1 MWERKREIYTLRW
14 DRDCIFCDTGKMAK
28 SVPVDRRQMVR
39 EIWAGEWKTLVYIY
53 ICVCIHIYI
62 VVIIYKYVQA
72 IVFCAILLVE
82 CNQISVSFFFTLID
96 LNLRL
101 RFTNTFH
108 SATFLET
115 KSLAPECTER
125 AICSHDNTLTRCDKF
140 ICSYNENK
148 RNSLMETCTSFKL
161 RMYEWSD
168 FEERRRCKCW

>member
-1 MWERKREIYTLRW
+1 MYT
-14 DRDCIFCDTGKMAK
+14 
-28 SVPVDRRQMVR
+28 
-39 EIWAGEWKTLVYIY
+39 YIY
-53 ICVCIHIYI
+53 F

-82 CNQISVSFFFTLID
+82 CNQNLFLFFTLID

-125 AICSHDNTLTRCDKF
+125 ERDLFTRLYLD
-140 ICSYNENK
+140 S
-148 RNSLMETCTSFKL
+148 M
-161 RMYEWSD
+161 
-168 FEERRRCKCW
+168 